1 MVARAEPAYG
11 GAETKYRTFESG
23 AKAILSKPID
33 AGTRRI
39 EIIVELNAPHWCIP
53 WSLLRC
59 TSPELALFGHGAM
72 SDPSPLCAPKRS
84 PAQRHVANPLAPVA
98 DASNETPGNSGT
110 PACLEDVFEDGGYID
125 VRARP
130 KLNP

>member
-1 MVARAEPAYG
+1 M
-11 GAETKYRTFESG
+11 
-23 AKAILSKPID
+23 
-33 AGTRRI
+33 
-39 EIIVELNAPHWCIP
+39 
-53 WSLLRC
+53 
-59 TSPELALFGHGAM
+59 SPFLAQNGHGAM
-72 SDPSPLCAPKRS
+72 SVLSPLCAPKRTF
-84 PAQRHVANPLAPVA
+84 ANPLAPVA